1 MALEDTQSSADSG
14 YEREFEPGSIIFD
27 EGDPGD
33 HLYVIRKGSV
43 ELSREG
49 GAGSRVI
56 AELGAGDFF
65 GELAVVLGQP
75 SNARAVAI
83 ERTRVLELDRS
94 TLESLCAEQS
104 EVAIRLI
111 RVLVSRLIECERRL
125 VALGVDDLL
134 RPVVRALLRSAR
146 PVNGASP
153 QEAAGPID
161 RFRISLN
168 LRALAQE
175 AGLGM
180 PETHRAVHRLFDLEL
195 LDLVDGGLVA
205 RDLEALSACLD

>member
-1 MALEDTQSSADSG
+1 MALEDTQMGSEGDF
-14 YEREFEPGSIIFD
+14 EREFDSGAVIFD

-33 HLYVIRKGSV
+33 HLYVIRRGSV

-49 GAGSRVI
+49 VAGSRVI
-56 AELGAGDFF
+56 AMLGPGDFF

-75 SNARAVAI
+75 SNARAVAM
-83 ERTRVLELDRS
+83 EHTRVLELDRA
-94 TLESLCAEQS
+94 TLERVCVEQS

-146 PVNGASP
+146 PVAGDSSS
-153 QEAAGPID
+153 EALGGIEG
-161 RFRISLN
+161 FRIALN
-168 LRALAQE
+168 LRSLAEQ

-180 PETHRAVHRLFDLEL
+180 SEAHRAVHRLFDLEVL
-195 LDLVDGGLVA
+195 ELVDGCLVA
-205 RDLEALSACLD
+205 SDLEALSACLD